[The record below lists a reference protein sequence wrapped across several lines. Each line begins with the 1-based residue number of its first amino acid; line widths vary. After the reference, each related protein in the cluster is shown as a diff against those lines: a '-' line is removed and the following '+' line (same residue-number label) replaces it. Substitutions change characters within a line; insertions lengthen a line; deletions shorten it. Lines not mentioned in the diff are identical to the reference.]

1 MFDRLVAAGYNRAW
15 FMLVRAMAR
24 PALWL
29 AVAISLAGAFSVP
42 PPARADDPVQH
53 RVQPGETLWSIAGRY
68 GVPIDAIA
76 AANGLAD
83 PNRIRAGDF
92 LLIPTSPSPAA
103 QPPAV
108 LPAGPSTTYTVQA
121 GDTFWGISRRLGIAF
136 DDLLAANPGVDPNR
150 IRVGQ
155 LLNLP
160 ADPAPPPQPPALPTD
175 QPAPDSGTL
184 VRVYYYC
191 LTGRM
196 ASGQAPFEG
205 AVAADWSVFPLGTR
219 LRVDGL
225 GEFTV
230 LDRFGTDLGQPRLDV
245 WVSSC
250 AEALRRGVETRRV
263 WVIGP

>member
-1 MFDRLVAAGYNRAW
+1 
-15 FMLVRAMAR
+15 MLVRAMAR

-29 AVAISLAGAFSVP
+29 VLAAALAGAFSVP
-42 PPARADDPVQH
+42 PPAWAEGPVQH
-53 RVQPGETLWSIAGRY
+53 RVQPGETLWAISARY
-68 GVPIDAIA
+68 GVSLDAIA

-83 PNRIRAGDF
+83 PNRIRAGDV
-92 LLIPTSPSPAA
+92 LVIPADPP
-103 QPPAV
+103 PPARPEATPEPPTGG
-108 LPAGPSTTYTVQA
+108 LYTVRP
-121 GDTFWGISRRLGIAF
+121 GDTFWGISRRLGIPFGELA
-136 DDLLAANPGVDPNR
+136 AANPGVDPGR
-150 IRVGQ
+150 LRPGQ
-155 LLNLP
+155 VLNLP
-160 ADPAPPPQPPALPTD
+160 GAQPQAPAPAADPAPG
-175 QPAPDSGTL
+175 PDEGTL
-184 VRVYYYC
+184 VRIYYYC
-191 LTGRM
+191 MTTRM

>member
-1 MFDRLVAAGYNRAW
+1 MV
-15 FMLVRAMAR
+15 R
-24 PALWL
+24 PALWVM
-29 AVAISLAGAFSVP
+29 VALSLVGAFLIP

-68 GVPIDAIA
+68 GVSLDAIA
-76 AANGLAD
+76 AANDLAD
-83 PNRIRAGDF
+83 PNRIRAGEI
-92 LLIPTSPSPAA
+92 LVIPAASPA
-103 QPPAV
+103 PAV
-108 LPAGPSTTYTVQA
+108 RPGSSSQPAGPDGTYTVQP
-121 GDTFWGISRRLGIAF
+121 GDTFWGITRRLGISF
-136 DDLLAANPGVDPNR
+136 DDLAAANPDIDPSR
-150 IRVGQ
+150 LRPGQ
-155 LLNLP
+155 VLNLP
-160 ADPAPPPQPPALPTD
+160 GGAPPTPTPTPAASD
-175 QPAPDSGTL
+175 GTL

-191 LTGRM
+191 MTSRM

-205 AVAADWSVFPLGTR
+205 AVAADWSVFPLGSR

>member
-1 MFDRLVAAGYNRAW
+1 
-15 FMLVRAMAR
+15 MLVRGMVR
-24 PALWL
+24 PALWVT
-29 AVAISLAGAFSVP
+29 VALSLVGAFLIP

-68 GVPIDAIA
+68 GVSLDAIA
-76 AANGLAD
+76 AANDLVD
-83 PNRIRAGDF
+83 PNRIRAGEV
-92 LLIPTSPSPAA
+92 LVIPAASPA
-103 QPPAV
+103 PAGRPGSSSQ
-108 LPAGPSTTYTVQA
+108 PAGPGGTYTVQP
-121 GDTFWGISRRLGIAF
+121 GDTFWGITRRLGISF
-136 DDLLAANPGVDPNR
+136 DDLAAANPDIDPSR
-150 IRVGQ
+150 LRPGQ
-155 LLNLP
+155 VLNLP
-160 ADPAPPPQPPALPTD
+160 GGAPPTPTPTPAASD
-175 QPAPDSGTL
+175 GTL

-191 LTGRM
+191 MTSRM

>member
-1 MFDRLVAAGYNRAW
+1 
-15 FMLVRAMAR
+15 MLVRAVAR
-24 PALWL
+24 PALWVT
-29 AVAISLAGAFSVP
+29 VALSLVGAFLVP

-68 GVPIDAIA
+68 GVSLDAIA

-83 PNRIRAGDF
+83 PNRIRAGEV
-92 LLIPTSPSPAA
+92 LVIPAASPAPSGPTGPTS
-103 QPPAV
+103 Q
-108 LPAGPSTTYTVQA
+108 PAGSGGTYTVQP
-121 GDTFWGISRRLGIAF
+121 GDTFWGITRRLGISF
-136 DDLLAANPGVDPNR
+136 DDLAAANPDIDPSR
-150 IRVGQ
+150 LRPGQ
-155 LLNLP
+155 VLNLP
-160 ADPAPPPQPPALPTD
+160 GGAPAGQSGPPSPPPPPAPPAPADGIP
-175 QPAPDSGTL
+175 
-184 VRVYYYC
+184 VRIYYYC
-191 LTGRM
+191 MTSRM

-250 AEALRRGVETRRV
+250 AEALRRGVETRRA

>member
-1 MFDRLVAAGYNRAW
+1 
-15 FMLVRAMAR
+15 MLVRGMVR
-24 PALWL
+24 PALWVM
-29 AVAISLAGAFSVP
+29 VALSLVGAFLIP

-68 GVPIDAIA
+68 GVSLDAIA
-76 AANGLAD
+76 AANDLAD
-83 PNRIRAGDF
+83 PNRIRAGEI
-92 LLIPTSPSPAA
+92 LVIPAASPA
-103 QPPAV
+103 PAV
-108 LPAGPSTTYTVQA
+108 RPGSSSQPAGPDGTYTVQP
-121 GDTFWGISRRLGIAF
+121 GDTFWGITRRLGISF
-136 DDLLAANPGVDPNR
+136 DDLAAANPDIDPSR
-150 IRVGQ
+150 LRPGQ
-155 LLNLP
+155 VLNLP
-160 ADPAPPPQPPALPTD
+160 GGAPPTPTPTPAASD
-175 QPAPDSGTL
+175 GTL

-191 LTGRM
+191 MTSRM

-205 AVAADWSVFPLGTR
+205 AVAADWSVFPLGSR